1 MPVWLRR
8 LTPAPFP
15 SPHARSPARAPL
27 GGCAGPGNVPG
38 VIYGGSDAPVS
49 FQVGALVLRN
59 TLAHAGAVLELSVD
73 DAKPT
78 PVMVKEL
85 VRHPVNGEIQ
95 HIDLLR
101 VRMDVKIQAT
111 VILDLVGAE
120 SAPGIRDGG
129 VLEQV
134 ARELTIEALPGDIPD
149 TIQHDVSDLESGA
162 TVTLSEI
169 RAPANLVFVDDPETV
184 IASIT
189 APRLQLE
196 SDTEIEQETGLVG
209 EEGAEAEGE
218 AGEGDGEAA
227 AEGEGGGDSG
237 SSEE

>member
-1 MPVWLRR
+1 MATTTDTSSLSVASREASGSRAARRLRR
-8 LTPAPFP
+8 
-15 SPHARSPARAPL
+15 
-27 GGCAGPGNVPG
+27 AGEVPG
-38 VIYGGSDAPVS
+38 VIYGGDEAPVA

-59 TLAHAGAVLELSVD
+59 TLAHAGAVLELSLD

-78 PVMVKEL
+78 PVVVKEL

-134 ARELTIEALPGDIPD
+134 AREVTIEALPGDIPD
-149 TIQHDVSDLESGA
+149 SIQHDVSSLEAGA
-162 TVTLSEI
+162 TLTLSEI
-169 RAPANLVFVDDPETV
+169 RPPAQVVLVDDPETV
-184 IASIT
+184 VATIT
-189 APRLQLE
+189 APRLVLE
-196 SDTEIEQETGLVG
+196 TATEIEQETELVG
-209 EEGAEAEGE
+209 EEGAEDEGE
-218 AGEGDGEAA
+218 A
-227 AEGEGGGDSG
+227 AEGEGEPAAEGESGGDSG